1 MSFAGF
7 RYESVW
13 SYVFAFALITAV
25 LAETFRPFRVLPT
38 STARRWIS
46 NGALLAVCVVVGRG
60 AYQLSGIALA
70 VNVHAARY
78 GVLNRIA
85 LPFAARLL
93 IGIGVLDL
101 THYVVHRLLH
111 AFHALWRVHR
121 VHHSE
126 TDLDATTGLRFH
138 PAEALIAQGAPL
150 LIIALFGVP
159 VIAVLTEGLI
169 VVLQDFFTHANID
182 LPSRLDGFLRT
193 LIITPGMHRTH
204 HSEAVVE
211 QNTNF
216 GTIFSI
222 WDRLFGTYLTAP
234 AAGVQ
239 VRCGVM
245 EFAHGSNLHA
255 VDLLLLPFRGSAPAF
270 PRAQKGLDIAIA
282 QPVRI
287 AGLSGNEIPTGR
299 GNVKVGIVRGAEP
312 SIENTR

>member
-1 MSFAGF
+1 MPFVGL

-13 SYVFAFALITAV
+13 SYVFAIALITAT
-25 LAETFRPFRVLPT
+25 LTETFRPFRTLPS
-38 STARRWIS
+38 STTRRWVS
-46 NGALLAVCVVVGRG
+46 NGILLVACAVVARV

-78 GVLNRIA
+78 GLLNRIA

-101 THYVVHRLLH
+101 THYAIHRLLH

-150 LIIALFGVP
+150 LTIAFLGVP
-159 VIAVLTEGLI
+159 ALAVLAEGIL
-169 VVLQDFFTHANID
+169 VVLQDLFTHANVAV
-182 LPSRLDGFLRT
+182 PSKLDRFLRA

-204 HSEAVVE
+204 HSEALDE

-222 WDRLFGTYLTAP
+222 WDRLFGTYLAEP
-234 AAGVQ
+234 AAGVHL
-239 VRCGVM
+239 RCGVT
-245 EFAHGSNLHA
+245 ELANGSDFHA
-255 VDLLLLPFRGSAPAF
+255 ADLLLLPFRRDTPASLPIKSPDVSPAAAHCSPSTPGTSA
-270 PRAQKGLDIAIA
+270 
-282 QPVRI
+282 
-287 AGLSGNEIPTGR
+287 
-299 GNVKVGIVRGAEP
+299 
-312 SIENTR
+312 